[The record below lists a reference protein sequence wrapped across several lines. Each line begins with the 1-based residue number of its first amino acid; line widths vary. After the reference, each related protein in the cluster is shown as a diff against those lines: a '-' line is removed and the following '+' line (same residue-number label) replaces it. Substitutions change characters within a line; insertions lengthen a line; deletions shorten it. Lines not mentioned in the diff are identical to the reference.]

1 MGLGPWAS
9 GDSATHR
16 GPGSQLAAS
25 AWAADCGFLREAP
38 ESLGSSFE
46 PGHTLSRLSSCP
58 ARLFGGKKGYSEHTW
73 CQVRDGQ
80 CRGRAGREKTGLG
93 WRGGRQGS
101 ENRLGLELPVL
112 KEILFFLI
120 ITS

>member
-46 PGHTLSRLSSCP
+46 PGHTLSRLSSSP
-58 ARLFGGKKGYSEHTW
+58 ARLFGGKKGLLRTYLVPGEGWAVSGE
-73 CQVRDGQ
+73 
-80 CRGRAGREKTGLG
+80 GRKRED
-93 WRGGRQGS
+93 WA
-101 ENRLGLELPVL
+101 GLERWAPG
-112 KEILFFLI
+112 I
-120 ITS
+120 